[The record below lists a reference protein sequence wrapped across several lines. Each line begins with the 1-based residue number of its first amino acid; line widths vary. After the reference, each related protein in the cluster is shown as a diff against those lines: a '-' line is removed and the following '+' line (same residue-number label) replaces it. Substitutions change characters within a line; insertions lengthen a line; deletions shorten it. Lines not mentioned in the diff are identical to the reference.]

1 MSLEDIVDSV
11 ALDADYG
18 YQGRLDDIRREE
30 YSNLGGTWL
39 SLTADPGIAL
49 TMSCL

>member
-11 ALDADYG
+11 IFDADYG

-30 YSNLGGTWL
+30 YSNLGGTL
-39 SLTADPGIAL
+39 SLLAADQGIAL
-49 TMSCL
+49 TMSRL